1 MCYAVGSV
9 CITLGRT
16 PCLQGSC
23 VLYYVRRLA
32 KWLPKVVCHLG
43 HLLCLL
49 RKREWEKRDELG
61 SGSNCVRA
69 PIVWAC
75 GVSGCFKDMT
85 TPLLAV
91 IFCPSLL
98 GGAIRK
104 CWSAQCSA
112 KTNFSAVADC
122 SLTTGLGWKY
132 WWIFSVLLHFLVAT
146 EQLLTCLV
154 QLVILKTVS

>member
-1 MCYAVGSV
+1 MYHTGTNSMSARKLCA
-9 CITLGRT
+9 
-16 PCLQGSC
+16 
-23 VLYYVRRLA
+23 
-32 KWLPKVVCHLG
+32 
-43 HLLCLL
+43 LLCEETGKMTSKGGVSLGTFTMSAQEE
-49 RKREWEKRDELG
+49 REWEKRDELG

-69 PIVWAC
+69 PIVWAS

-85 TPLLAV
+85 APLLAV